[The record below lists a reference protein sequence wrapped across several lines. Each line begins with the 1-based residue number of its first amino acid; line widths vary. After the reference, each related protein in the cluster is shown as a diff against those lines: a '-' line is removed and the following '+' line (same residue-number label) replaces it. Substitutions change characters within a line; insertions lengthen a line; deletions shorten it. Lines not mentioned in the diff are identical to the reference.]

1 MDSSIFYILLAC
13 VSIVFKSV
21 FEFSNPYLL
30 KINENQMQ
38 EENIDYEDLYQASFE
53 DIKEEINIDE
63 KTTDEGYKI
72 NKVKCKNDIN
82 SKLYVGQIIK
92 KGNIICSDREKDIVE
107 ARYIIKKYLGLM
119 LKRNLLIL
127 F

>member
-1 MDSSIFYILLAC
+1 
-13 VSIVFKSV
+13 
-21 FEFSNPYLL
+21 
-30 KINENQMQ
+30 MQ

-53 DIKEEINIDE
+53 DIKEEINIDA

-92 KGNIICSDREKDIVE
+92 KVISYVVIG
-107 ARYIIKKYLGLM
+107 KKIQLRQG
-119 LKRNLLIL
+119 IS
-127 F
+127 

>member
-1 MDSSIFYILLAC
+1 MYTNKTFAGSFTTPTELHSAKLETA
-13 VSIVFKSV
+13 
-21 FEFSNPYLL
+21 L

-38 EENIDYEDLYQASFE
+38 EENIDYEDLYQESFE
-53 DIKEEINIDE
+53 DIKEEINIDA

-127 F
+127 FWKN